1 MKESTKPKL
10 LILDDEEDMLRLL
23 KRSLTADLGCDVY
36 TASDARAALSLLEET
51 RFDAALADIRM
62 PGMDGM
68 EFLDRIK
75 TDYPTFPS

>member
-36 TASDARAALSLLEET
+36 TASDARAALFS
-51 RFDAALADIRM
+51 A
-62 PGMDGM
+62 
-68 EFLDRIK
+68 
-75 TDYPTFPS
+75 